1 MQGEWAC
8 SSSFEGIIF
17 ALASRAAVGSGFPS
31 TVHRSMGVLVLV
43 ALPPAAVKS
52 FRFSVFGFGFVLER
66 VFVLV
71 LEALRRKRSSL
82 DHRLPAFRRFPI
94 LATRPPGLDEGGSRR
109 SHASLFHIV
118 TQPAENLWPAFVC
131 FASCWGQTGV
141 G

>member
-52 FRFSVFGFGFVLER
+52 FRFSVFRSVLER

-71 LEALRRKRSSL
+71 LEALPKK
-82 DHRLPAFRRFPI
+82 AVFP
-94 LATRPPGLDEGGSRR
+94 RPPSPGISPLSDPGDPSAG
-109 SHASLFHIV
+109 A
-118 TQPAENLWPAFVC
+118 
-131 FASCWGQTGV
+131 
-141 G
+141 